1 MSESKRRAR
10 YTLEYKMEAVRLVK
24 GGQAAAVT
32 AKILGIPKQ
41 TLENW
46 VRLHA
51 KGQLKGTGDKPV
63 SPEQME
69 LARLRAEN
77 ARLRMERDILGK
89 ATAYF
94 ARVSK

>member
-1 MSESKRRAR
+1 MSESKPRAR
-10 YTLEYKMEAVRLVK
+10 YTLEFKLEAVRLVK
-24 GGQAAAVT
+24 GGQVAAVT
-32 AKILGIPKQ
+32 AKILGILKQ

-46 VRLHA
+46 V
-51 KGQLKGTGDKPV
+51 
-63 SPEQME
+63 
-69 LARLRAEN
+69 RAEN

>member
-10 YTLEYKMEAVRLVK
+10 YTLAYKPEAIRLVK
-24 GGQAAAVT
+24 GGQVAAVT

-46 VRLHA
+46 VRLAH
-51 KGQLKGTGDKPV
+51 KGQLKGAGDKPV
-63 SPEQME
+63 SPEQMV